1 VTHDA
6 RAGVWPGRPFPLG
19 ATWDGKGVNFAL
31 FSANAERVELCLFDA
46 RGRRELRRI
55 ALPEYTDQVWHG
67 YLPDARPGLLYG
79 YRVYGPYDPARGHR
93 FNHHKL
99 LLDPYAKLLAGALRW
114 NDAHFGYRVGAARS
128 DLTFDRRDSAA
139 GMPKCVV
146 VDTAFTWGSDQ
157 LLHTR
162 WHESVVY
169 ELHVRGFTMLHPGV
183 PPAFRGTFAGLAA
196 PAVIEYLQRL
206 GITAVELLPVH
217 AIADDRTLIEKRLR
231 NYWGYNTIG
240 FFAPDP
246 RYLATGALGE
256 LKTTVKHLHS
266 AGIEVILDVVYNH
279 TAEGNEL
286 GPTLSFRGID
296 NASYYRLAPGA
307 ERYYENTTGCG
318 NSLDLRHPRVLQMVM
333 DSLRYWS
340 QEMHVDGFRF
350 DLATTLARG
359 DGGGFEW
366 HSGFLEALL
375 QDPVLSRLK
384 LIAEPWD
391 VGPDGYQLG
400 NFPPGWSEWNDRF
413 RNTVRRYW
421 RGDDGVVPDLAFRVT
436 GSSDLFESGGRR
448 PRSSVNFV
456 TAHDGFTLEDLVS
469 YDGKHNEANLEDNRD
484 GSDENYSW
492 NCGAEGPTDDADILR
507 LRMQQKRNMLAT
519 LLLAQGLPMLLAGDE
534 FGQSQGGNNNAY
546 AQDNETTWLDWGL
559 LESDA
564 SLFEFARELIR
575 LRRLH
580 PALRRTLFFHGVH
593 FAPSA
598 PLKDITWLMPDGG
611 EMTDEAWSSGH
622 TRAFALL
629 LGGDPGDTFV
639 SLLGYPEIDDSFAL
653 VFNAHFEP
661 VDFVLPQMQGLPRWE
676 VAVDTTWPHPLP
688 AGTRFE
694 PGARFAAHARSFAL
708 LRGPRY
714 ETANGNHT

>member
-1 VTHDA
+1 
-6 RAGVWPGRPFPLG
+6 
-19 ATWDGKGVNFAL
+19 
-31 FSANAERVELCLFDA
+31 
-46 RGRRELRRI
+46 
-55 ALPEYTDQVWHG
+55 
-67 YLPDARPGLLYG
+67 
-79 YRVYGPYDPARGHR
+79 
-93 FNHHKL
+93 
-99 LLDPYAKLLAGALRW
+99 
-114 NDAHFGYRVGAARS
+114 
-128 DLTFDRRDSAA
+128 
-139 GMPKCVV
+139 
-146 VDTAFTWGSDQ
+146 
-157 LLHTR
+157 
-162 WHESVVY
+162 
-169 ELHVRGFTMLHPGV
+169 
-183 PPAFRGTFAGLAA
+183 
-196 PAVIEYLQRL
+196 
-206 GITAVELLPVH
+206 VELLPVH
-217 AIADDRTLIEKRLR
+217 AIADDRMLVEKRLR
-231 NYWGYNTIG
+231 NYWGYNTMG

-296 NASYYRLAPGA
+296 NASYYRLVPGA
-307 ERYYENTTGCG
+307 ERYYDNTTGCG
-318 NSLDLRHPRVLQMVM
+318 NSLDLRHPRTLQMVM

-366 HSGFLEALL
+366 HSGFLQALH

-400 NFPPGWSEWNDRF
+400 NFPAGWSEWNDRY

-421 RGDDGVVPDLAFRVT
+421 RGDDGMVPDLAFRVT
-436 GSSDLFESGGRR
+436 GSSDLFEKGGRR

-484 GSDENYSW
+484 GSDENSSW
-492 NCGAEGPTDDADILR
+492 NCGAEGPTDDAGILR

-546 AQDNETTWLDWGL
+546 AQDNETTWLDWRL
-559 LESDA
+559 LEKDA

-593 FAPSA
+593 FAPGA

-611 EMTDEAWSSGH
+611 EMTEEAWSSAH

-653 VFNAHFEP
+653 IFNAHFEP
-661 VDFVLPQMQGLPRWE
+661 VDFVLPQMQGLPHWE
-676 VAVDTTWPHPLP
+676 VAVDTTWPDPLP

-694 PGARFAAHARSFAL
+694 PGGRFAAHARSFAL
-708 LRGPRY
+708 LRGPRNDP
-714 ETANGNHT
+714 ANGNHS